1 MQVFTELGTFM
12 GLVRYLMKQFL
23 CRKNSL
29 WHKFRQRLGKF
40 GRSATRQGK
49 YLKSQGKSDGR
60 YKIRDTAKTVDISI
74 RDCIFF

>member
-12 GLVRYLMKQFL
+12 GLARYLMKQFL
-23 CRKNSL
+23 RRKNSL

-49 YLKSQGKSDGR
+49 YNKIQGKSDGR
-60 YKIRDTAKTVDISI
+60 YKIRDTAKTVEISI
-74 RDCIFF
+74 RECIFF